1 MSKKIYNS
9 IGELIGNTPLLQ
21 LNNLKKSLGFNAN
34 VFAKLEMFNV
44 AGSIKDRV
52 AKSMLEDYENKGLI
66 DSETLIIEPTSG
78 NTGIALSAL
87 ASAKGYKAVIIM
99 PDNMSAERIKLIK
112 SYGANLILT
121 DGKLGM
127 QGAIDKANEIHAQN
141 KNSIIAGQFYNPA
154 NVLAH
159 YTTTGVEIYNDLD
172 GKVDILVAGVGT
184 GGTITGTA
192 KYLKEKNKNIKIV
205 AVEPF
210 NSPLL
215 SKGYSGSHNL
225 QGIGANFVPPIL
237 DVSLIDDIIAVKE
250 EDAYNYLKLLASNE
264 GVLGGITSGAALYAG
279 VKLANKKENA
289 NKNIVVILPDT
300 GDRYLTT
307 KAFE

>member
-264 GVLGGITSGAALYAG
+264 GILGGITSGAALYAG